1 MEKRIRLGTRGSALA
16 LTQSRW
22 VAAQL
27 EAEGWSVDLEII
39 HTTGDRI
46 ADRAFTPNDGKG
58 VFVAEIE
65 RALLAGDIDV
75 AVHSLK
81 DLPGE
86 MTAGLTLL
94 AVPVREDPRDV
105 LVGRT
110 APNLAALPPGAVIGT
125 SSLRRRAQLHL
136 LRPDVHLAEMRGNV
150 DTRLRKLEEGQYD
163 AICLAAAGLHRLGL
177 AAHITEYFNVDTV
190 IPAVGQ
196 GALAVQSREGDPLVA
211 DLLKIHD
218 EKTSRAIRAERAVL
232 AAIGGGCAVPL
243 GVYAVAEGETL
254 HLNAILCNPD
264 GGNMVREQLTGN
276 ESPEALGRKLAEML
290 LGHRDSRFGH
300 RGSGIEECH

>member
-22 VAAQL
+22 VAARM
-27 EAEGWSVDLEII
+27 EREGWIVDLEII

-46 ADRAFTPNDGKG
+46 ADRAFIPKDGKG

-86 MTAGLTLL
+86 MTAGLTLA

-110 APNLAALPPGAVIGT
+110 VPTLATLPPGAVIGT
-125 SSLRRRAQLHL
+125 SSLRRRAQLQR
-136 LRPDVHLAEMRGNV
+136 LRPDVQLADMRGNV
-150 DTRLRKLEEGQYD
+150 DTRLRKLAEGQYD

-177 AAHITEYFNVDTV
+177 AQHITEYFALDAML
-190 IPAVGQ
+190 PAVGQ
-196 GALAVQSREGDPLVA
+196 GALAIQAREGDAVVA
-211 DLLKIHD
+211 GLQSLHD
-218 EKTSRAIRAERAVL
+218 EKTSRAVRAERAVL
-232 AAIGGGCAVPL
+232 AAFGGGCSIPL
-243 GVYAVAEGETL
+243 GVHAVAEGDTL
-254 HLNAILCNPD
+254 HLSAILCNLD
-264 GGNMVREQLTGN
+264 GSNMVREQLTGN
-276 ESPEALGRKLAEML
+276 DRPETLGRQLAGTLRQRAREA
-290 LGHRDSRFGH
+290 H
-300 RGSGIEECH
+300 IPCN